1 MWIDTYGCR
10 CQSSSRPSELCCRF
24 GGLVCRHFLAP
35 FAPCDHPGD
44 YRVDFFS
51 IDYVSLYSAG
61 RFFVETLRI
70 DPAFIIGSS
79 FRGNLLV
86 SGVLAVGF
94 ALILILRHR
103 RTPRARPDPD

>member
-1 MWIDTYGCR
+1 VWDLLIALALLWVAR
-10 CQSSSRPSELCCRF
+10 RF
-24 GGLVCRHFLAP
+24 ADRLKN
-35 FAPCDHPGD
+35 GD
-44 YRVDFFS
+44 VFVLYL
-51 IDYVSLYSAG
+51 ILYSVG

-94 ALILILRHR
+94 ALLLILRHHR
-103 RTPRARPDPD
+103 KPRERPAPG

>member
-1 MWIDTYGCR
+1 V
-10 CQSSSRPSELCCRF
+10 L
-24 GGLVCRHFLAP
+24 
-35 FAPCDHPGD
+35 
-44 YRVDFFS
+44 
-51 IDYVSLYSAG
+51 YVSLYSFG

-70 DPAFIIGSS
+70 DPAFIIGTS

-94 ALILILRHR
+94 ALILILRQH

>member
-1 MWIDTYGCR
+1 
-10 CQSSSRPSELCCRF
+10 
-24 GGLVCRHFLAP
+24 V
-35 FAPCDHPGD
+35 
-44 YRVDFFS
+44 
-51 IDYVSLYSAG
+51 G
-61 RFFVETLRI
+61 RFFVETLRV

-94 ALILILRHR
+94 ALLLILRHR

>member
-1 MWIDTYGCR
+1 
-10 CQSSSRPSELCCRF
+10 
-24 GGLVCRHFLAP
+24 V
-35 FAPCDHPGD
+35 
-44 YRVDFFS
+44 
-51 IDYVSLYSAG
+51 G

-94 ALILILRHR
+94 ALILILRHAHR
-103 RTPRARPDPD
+103 PGARPDPD